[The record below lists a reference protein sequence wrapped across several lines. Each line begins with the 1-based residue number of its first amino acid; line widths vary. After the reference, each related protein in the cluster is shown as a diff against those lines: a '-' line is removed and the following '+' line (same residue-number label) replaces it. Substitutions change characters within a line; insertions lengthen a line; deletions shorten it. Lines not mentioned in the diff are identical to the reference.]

1 MIKYYIKFKNL
12 KLDATGKP
20 TNKKGVMRLQSK
32 YWLLMAFLPLFTILY
47 VSFFGQAFA
56 QEPAEGFLNRNA
68 EVWGLFYSLMVAA
81 FIVGAIVS
89 ATIVYICWRYRE
101 SHPRQRFAE
110 PAKEDTGV

>member
-1 MIKYYIKFKNL
+1 
-12 KLDATGKP
+12 
-20 TNKKGVMRLQSK
+20 MRLQSK
-32 YWLLMAFLPLFTILY
+32 YWLLMAILPLFTILY
-47 VSFFGQAFA
+47 VSFFEQAFA